1 MGMTRSHPNFLLS
14 KRGWREK
21 MLDKKKILFERNEQ
35 GELMPKTVKLVGT
48 DEEIKITPLTRA
60 EFIKYQSEGN
70 EVGKDQQKE
79 IILKHLVEP
88 KLDEKE
94 FEALPMGYA
103 LAFFGTILKHSG
115 LNIEKNEKTEA
126 GDALGDFTKGK
137 VSEDGGN

>member
-1 MGMTRSHPNFLLS
+1 
-14 KRGWREK
+14 

-48 DEEIKITPLTRA
+48 DEDIKITPLTRA